1 MSLHKRCGLF
11 WGYSC
16 MILDY
21 FHSILCSSITL
32 MRVNDMRYI
41 IWVLRLFYDLTM
53 FFISCLE
60 WLFCLCVQRTEVGI
74 PSSSRCRHHCCQICS
89 LLFFKKKNLK
99 SWICANSVICF
110 ANNLYFVTTEH
121 FCYKVCFFADLGK
134 GIPFISGTFFFDVMF
149 NSLLPMT
156 TFCVVW
162 TDCSCN
168 ISFPVDCSLLRGY
181 FFLQMYRINVH
192 CAKQRVCSWKFTS

>member
-1 MSLHKRCGLF
+1 MTVLSLCPTYRS
-11 WGYSC
+11 GYSKQ
-16 MILDY
+16 
-21 FHSILCSSITL
+21 FTL
-32 MRVNDMRYI
+32 QTPLLSN
-41 IWVLRLFYDLTM
+41 LFTS
-53 FFISCLE
+53 FF
-60 WLFCLCVQRTEVGI
+60 F
-74 PSSSRCRHHCCQICS
+74 
-89 LLFFKKKNLK
+89 KKNLK

-192 CAKQRVCSWKFTS
+192 CAKQRVCS